1 MKRRRAPWFAIAV
14 AAVGL
19 ALIAAVPVAPTASA
33 EPRDCVPAVNDG
45 DGQIC
50 VDDDSIVTIHEFCD
64 PKPCPKPPTREP
76 EQP

>member
-1 MKRRRAPWFAIAV
+1 MKRRRAPWLAIAV
-14 AAVGL
+14 AAVGF

-33 EPRDCVPAVNDG
+33 DPRGCVPQHDG

-50 VDDDSIVTIHEFCD
+50 GDGGERITIHVFCD
-64 PKPCPKPPTREP
+64 PKPCPTPPPTREP